1 MLKIGKTK
9 ISLNRKPV
17 LVSEISGNH
26 AGSLNNALKLIKHA
40 AISGSE
46 LIKIQTYEANK
57 ITLNSNKSDF
67 LIKDKKNL
75 WKKNKLY
82 NLYKKGQ
89 TSKEWHYKIFNYAK
103 KLNVDCFTSI
113 FDEGDIEFLE
123 KLKIPAYKIAS
134 FENTHFPL
142 IEKVIK
148 TKKPILISLGL
159 SSFKEIE
166 ELIKLLKN
174 KKCKNFALLKCTS
187 ADPANLKSLN
197 LATIAELRKKYKCEI
212 GFSDHS
218 IGFNAAIGS
227 IHHGASFVEKHICL
241 NNRTGI
247 DAKFSLPA
255 NKIKNFKKEM
265 NKAYDAKGKIFF
277 GPTEEEKLYL
287 KFRRSIYASKEIK
300 KGEVLSEKNIKIIR
314 PGYGLEPKYFKNIIG
329 KKAKMK
335 IDYATAIKWKH
346 IKN

>member
-159 SSFKEIE
+159 SSLKEIE
-166 ELIKLLKN
+166 ELIRLLKN

-187 ADPANLKSLN
+187 AYPANLKSLN

-218 IGFNAAIGS
+218 IGFNAAVGS
-227 IHHGASFVEKHICL
+227 IHQGASFVEKHICL

-247 DAKFSLPA
+247 DAKFSLPVNEIA
-255 NKIKNFKKEM
+255 NFKKQITD
-265 NKAYDAKGKIFF
+265 AYLAKGKISF
-277 GPTEEEKLYL
+277 GPTNEEKLYL
-287 KFRRSIYASKEIK
+287 KFRRSIYASEDIK
-300 KGEVLSEKNIKIIR
+300 KGELFSNQNLKIVR
-314 PGYGLEPKYFKNIIG
+314 PGFGLNPKYIKKIIG
-329 KKAKMK
+329 KKSKFK
-335 IDYATAIKWKH
+335 I
-346 IKN
+346 